1 MTRAPCLQSQQ
12 PTFDRSQDRYEWQ
25 LLHTKSSKSPKST
38 HELEY
43 SRDSLRTIKSLFG
56 ELTSHER
63 LLFTKWKW
71 RKYHTVHIADVQEKL
86 ILFCQCHWRKY
97 ETVPFLWLGVF
108 YDNNQLIFRKL
119 RTPKSLRKVCRERTD
134 LTPVLHLMSTSE
146 LFSDGFCIRG
156 RTMAGTAISNLQWS
170 SVSSMNSYKPTSNP

>member
-119 RTPKSLRKVCRERTD
+119 RTPKSLRQKSMQRKDGSYSCLAFDVHIRIVLRR
-134 LTPVLHLMSTSE
+134 VLHTWSNNGWDRHLKFTMVLCLLDE
-146 LFSDGFCIRG
+146 L
-156 RTMAGTAISNLQWS
+156 L
-170 SVSSMNSYKPTSNP
+170 